1 MTQVLIQEHRLGDLM
16 LMQWLAVALVALVTV
31 TRIVA
36 NLRNRPTVEP
46 DRSMGA
52 RGD

>member
-1 MTQVLIQEHRLGDLM
+1 VLLQEHRLGDLV
-16 LMQWLAVALVALVTV
+16 LVQWLAVGLVAVVTV
-31 TRIVA
+31 TRIVV

-46 DRSMGA
+46 ERGMGA